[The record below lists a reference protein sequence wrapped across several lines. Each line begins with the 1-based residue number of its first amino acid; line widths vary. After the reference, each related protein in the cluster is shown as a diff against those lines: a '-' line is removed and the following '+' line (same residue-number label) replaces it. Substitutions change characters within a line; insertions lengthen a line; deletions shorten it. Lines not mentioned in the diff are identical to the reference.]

1 MAAVEDEKEW
11 PFLYSFNSDGKLTIN
26 SITFDSIDRLKF
38 NELERQYK
46 TRPLLLLDILSVE
59 EQKYHDERMHR
70 LLEAWIKDKNT
81 SIKINSISPIKTN
94 GYLLSM
100 YKRDYVMLSNFKLF
114 FKQFLKEYTYYFT
127 LQNCSMYEK
136 RDGEN
141 VPLFVTNSGQVTELR
156 FNIAVSNVKF
166 RIFYCKNN

>member
-26 SITFDSIDRLKF
+26 SIIFDSIDRLKF

-81 SIKINSISPIKTN
+81 STKINSISPIKTN
-94 GYLLSM
+94 RYL
-100 YKRDYVMLSNFKLF
+100 
-114 FKQFLKEYTYYFT
+114 
-127 LQNCSMYEK
+127 
-136 RDGEN
+136 
-141 VPLFVTNSGQVTELR
+141 
-156 FNIAVSNVKF
+156 
-166 RIFYCKNN
+166 